1 MRKIWHLGSC
11 DTCGR
16 ILGQL
21 PEDLERQ
28 EIRSSPIQP
37 EQLDQMAELAGG
49 FAPLLSRRARKYREL
64 GLKESSPSEQ
74 ELRALILE
82 HDTLLQRPVAIVGAR
97 IFIGSSKK
105 TQAALQEALT

>member
-1 MRKIWHLGSC
+1 MIWHLGTC
-11 DTCGR
+11 DTCRG

-21 PEDLERQ
+21 PDDLPRQ
-28 EIRSSPIQP
+28 EIRAQP
-37 EQLDQMAELAGG
+37 LQPSQLDAMADLAGG
-49 FAPLLSRRARKYREL
+49 YAPLLSRRARKYREL
-64 GLKESSPSEQ
+64 GLHESSPTEQ
-74 ELRALILE
+74 DLRALILE